1 MEELNSRIIELKKD
15 LKRKKKLKLMLNE
28 SKKELEIHKTKK
40 TELNRILN
48 EEEKDVEKLESFS
61 ATGLFYSI
69 LGSKE
74 ERLDKEKKEYLA
86 AKLKYD
92 ECCNSIK
99 YIELE
104 IIKYKEKL
112 KEYIGLDE
120 EYANL
125 IKEKQELILS
135 KNDEKSQRLM
145 TKLDKENDLEWN
157 IKEVQE
163 AIVAG
168 NNLQIALRQL
178 IQFLKSA
185 QSWGTWD
192 ILGGGFLATA
202 AKHSKIDKAKEQ
214 VYNVQRLIR
223 ELKKELLDVDVS
235 MNIDI
240 NIGSFETFADYF
252 FDGLIADWMVQSKIN
267 DSLTR
272 VYNIDSDISSLLKTL
287 TKESNDLENELF
299 NIREEIKKLI
309 EDELED
315 G

>member
-15 LKRKKKLKLMLNE
+15 LKRKKKLKLILNE
-28 SKKELEIHKTKK
+28 SKKELEIQKTKK
-40 TELNRILN
+40 TELSRILN

-157 IKEVQE
+157 IKEMQE
-163 AIVAG
+163 AIDAG

>member
-145 TKLDKENDLEWN
+145 TKLDKENDLEWD

>member
-15 LKRKKKLKLMLNE
+15 LKRKKKLKLILNE
-28 SKKELEIHKTKK
+28 SKKELEIQKTKK
-40 TELNRILN
+40 TELSRILN

-157 IKEVQE
+157 IKEMQE
-163 AIVAG
+163 AIDAG

-299 NIREEIKKLI
+299 NAREEIKKLI

>member
-15 LKRKKKLKLMLNE
+15 LKRKKKLKLKLNE

-163 AIVAG
+163 AIDAG

-272 VYNIDSDISSLLKTL
+272 VYNIDSDISSLLKIL